1 MKEGIVKFL
10 THKKTQGVSLNA
22 YNLWVGSFYR
32 FCFWNIGG
40 SRDDSRL
47 LFFQNQAHRIEKMTI
62 FV

>member
-40 SRDDSRL
+40 SRETPAYC
-47 LFFQNQAHRIEKMTI
+47 FFSEPNL
-62 FV
+62 